1 MEYPPLLFSVEDVLA
16 SDEEDGEL
24 VVDGSAWELVVGGR
38 LDDVVGVEDVV
49 GVVVEVGVLVVVGSS
64 VVEVVGAEVVGSA
77 AEVVLESPPDPS
89 KKDTTMLAFAPFGT
103 VTTQKSEPP
112 APEALLS
119 LSTPSPETLQ
129 GRPLQSL
136 SGHSI
141 SRPKSGFVLESADSS
156 HMGFS
161 PSLTNVDPSAI
172 AFAPATYG
180 AQLPIGSLSSP
191 HTHPLSEPTPGGLM

>member
-1 MEYPPLLFSVEDVLA
+1 MFSVDDVLA
-16 SDEEDGEL
+16 SEEEEDGAL
-24 VVDGSAWELVVGGR
+24 VVDGSAWELVVGGK
-38 LDDVVGVEDVV
+38 LDEVVGIEDVV

-64 VVEVVGAEVVGSA
+64 AVEVGGAEVVGSA
-77 AEVVLESPPDPS
+77 AEVVVESPPDPS
-89 KKDTTMLAFAPFGT
+89 KNDTTMFALAPFGT

-112 APEALLS
+112 APEALL
-119 LSTPSPETLQ
+119 LLTTPSPEILQ
-129 GRPLQSL
+129 GRPLHSL

-156 HMGFS
+156 HIGFS

-180 AQLPIGSLSSP
+180 AQLPMGLLSSP
-191 HTHPLSEPTPGGLM
+191 HTHPFSEPTPGGLM